1 MQAQA
6 QQQTTFGRLL
16 KLWGSLRKYGVYLG
30 LIGLCIILT
39 IASSNFLTVK
49 NILNVVRQSSII
61 AIMGIGMTFVIL
73 TGGIDLSVGSVLAI
87 SSVMTCYTMVTLNLP
102 IAIGIVVGLLVGTF
116 FGVCIGL
123 LITRVGLPPFI
134 ATLAAMSIARGLV
147 LVVTGGRPIFGLPKA
162 YGWFGGGYVAFIPT
176 PVAIMAVL
184 YAIGIIILRKTRL
197 GLYAY
202 SIGGNEEASRLSGV
216 NTNKYKV
223 IIYGISGLAA
233 AISGIVLASRL
244 RSAQPLAGLTYELD
258 VIASCVIGGISLS
271 GGEGTLIGTLGGAL
285 VIAVLRNGL
294 NLLNVSAYWQQVT
307 IGVVIA
313 VAVAIDT
320 MRKKRQTKV

>member
-1 MQAQA
+1 MEKKEQQAAIGYVLQV
-6 QQQTTFGRLL
+6 
-16 KLWGSLRKYGVYLG
+16 WGSLRKYGVYLG
-30 LIGLCIILT
+30 LLGLCIILT
-39 IASSNFLTVK
+39 IASPNFLTLN

-87 SSVMTCYTMVTLNLP
+87 SSVATCYVMVTMQLP
-102 IAIGIVVGLLVGTF
+102 LVLGLIGGLLMGTV

-123 LITRVGLPPFI
+123 LITRIGLPPFI

-147 LVVTGGRPIFGLPKA
+147 LVITEGRPIFGLPKSFE
-162 YGWFGGGYVAFIPT
+162 WFGGGYVGFIPA
-176 PVAIMAVL
+176 PVVIMAVL

-202 SIGGNEEASRLSGV
+202 SIGGNEEATRLSGV
-216 NTNKYKV
+216 NTDKYKV
-223 IIYGISGLAA
+223 IIYAISGLTA

-271 GGEGTLIGTLGGAL
+271 GGEGTLVGTLGGAL

-320 MRKKRQTKV
+320 MRKRKQAKR